1 VTECVVNSGQVQAFM
16 SVNKDYDNSRV
27 QPNVSIG
34 VDGYYDK
41 EVIPPIVIVVVLTGH
56 VREKEHC

>member
-1 VTECVVNSGQVQAFM
+1 LSGKAPDEFYDEVKRVG
-16 SVNKDYDNSRV
+16 SVF
-27 QPNVSIG
+27 VSQIIKR
-34 VDGYYDK
+34 YFKYDK